1 MNPHFTEADLKILV
15 GYPKSVP
22 ISNVI
27 TLPSLEMDKDLSY
40 YLLTNFH
47 LSSLM
52 GLHILPASQLFTVG
66 NYVVTLTLVI
76 KLKLYNLLCFYL

>member
-1 MNPHFTEADLKILV
+1 MNPYFTEADLKMLI

-27 TLPSLEMDKDLSY
+27 TLPALERDKDLSY
-40 YLLTNFH
+40 YQNFH
-47 LSSLM
+47 FSSLM
-52 GLHILPASQLFTVG
+52 GLHILPASQLFTAG
-66 NYVVTLTLVI
+66 TFVVTLTLII